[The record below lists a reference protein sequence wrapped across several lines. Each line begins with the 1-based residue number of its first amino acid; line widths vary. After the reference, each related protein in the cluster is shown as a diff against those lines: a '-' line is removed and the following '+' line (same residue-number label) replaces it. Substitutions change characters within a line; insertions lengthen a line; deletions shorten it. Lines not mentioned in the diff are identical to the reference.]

1 MTVFLDSDVLID
13 CLRGTEP
20 SRIWL
25 ETVVSESFQVP
36 GIVAMELAAGCQNR
50 LELERMQKFL
60 AAFEIV
66 WPDASDM
73 RLAYELLATH
83 RLASNLGIPDCII
96 ASMAL
101 ARSARLYTFNH
112 KHFRVVVGL
121 DVQQPYN
128 R

>member
-1 MTVFLDSDVLID
+1 MTAFLDSDVLID

-20 SRIWL
+20 SRVWL
-25 ETVVSESFQVP
+25 ESIASESFQVP

-50 LELERMQKFL
+50 PELERMQKFL
-60 AAFEIV
+60 DAFEIV

-73 RLAYELLATH
+73 KLAYELLATH
-83 RLASNLGIPDCII
+83 RLASSLGIPDCII
-96 ASMAL
+96 AAMAL
-101 ARSARLYTFNH
+101 ARSARLYTFNY

-121 DVQQPYN
+121 DVQDPYN